1 MSKWKKDH
9 PELTRSSIVAEIPR
23 ACSDETAT
31 VEFLEKQRWLGVP
44 ACAHCGSEQVY
55 QMQDA
60 SGGRNRRFLWRCKN
74 CKRQFTVSVGAI
86 FEDSKLPLRHWRY
99 AYWRAC
105 SSKKGV
111 AALEIQRHRQITY
124 STKSGFGNL
133 HPDINKG
140 ILHSEV
146 M

>member
-74 CKRQFTVSVGAI
+74 CKRQFTVRVGTI
-86 FEDSKLPLRHWRY
+86 FEDSKLPLRHWCY

-111 AALEIQRHRQITY
+111 AALEIQRHCQITY

-140 ILHSEV
+140 ILHSKV